1 MPGTDGFHTRPSRR
15 IPPDRATFGAPMLH
29 ALLRHDHIAI
39 QCPDAPDADSIACA
53 FALRAFFL
61 RAGKSVVC
69 FYAGESPVGRPNLVE
84 MLNQVP
90 FPLEHLPGP
99 RDCPGA
105 LLMLNCQPG
114 GENVTPAHC
123 GHVAVLGCHRPLV
136 PLPDASDVRPHLS
149 ACATLVWLL
158 LKEAGCRLTVD
169 AATLLLY
176 ALDVASNDFA
186 EIRFPLD
193 RDMRDELLLMLGD
206 NVRGYAKLKR
216 SNLSLRDLALS
227 AQALHTVEYHP
238 EGHFVL
244 LNVLPCD
251 PSIPGF
257 LCDLALRVHSVD
269 VAVAFSESADALHF
283 SVRSGIRE
291 TKARE
296 LAGWLAAGYAGTT
309 GGDAE
314 KAGGGLART
323 NGRAWPELSFA
334 FFLERLNTYFSAY
347 DILDCALGRKFST
360 QGMRAFQK
368 LPVTLGYVP
377 CKDLFPERS
386 RLRIRMLEGDI
397 TVRTT
402 PGTYLMI
409 GTAGEVYPIEKS
421 AFERLHSPLD
431 APLQQDFAYP
441 PAVLEDNTMNRVELA
456 QAAKQCLSKEGRV
469 LARQLTRG
477 IKIFTTWDSGNY
489 IKGEPGDW
497 LVMRKE
503 NHADQYVITGEL
515 FPRLYRPVS
524 RDTG

>member
-1 MPGTDGFHTRPSRR
+1 
-15 IPPDRATFGAPMLH
+15 MLH
-29 ALLRHDHIAI
+29 ALLCHDHITI

-61 RAGKSVVC
+61 QAGKGVTC
-69 FYAGESPVGRPNLVE
+69 FYAGKAPLDRPNLVE

-90 FPLEHLPGP
+90 FPLEHRPGP
-99 RDCPGA
+99 WDCPGA

-114 GENVTPAHC
+114 GENVTPARC
-123 GHVAVLGCHRPLV
+123 DHVAVLGCRRPSL
-136 PLPDASDVRPHLS
+136 PLPELSDVRPYLS

-158 LKEAGCRLTVD
+158 LKDCGHRLTAE

-176 ALDVASNDFA
+176 ALDVSSNGFA

-193 RDMRDELLLMLGD
+193 LDMRDELRLMLGD
-206 NVRGYAKLKR
+206 NARAYAKLKR

-227 AQALHTVEYHP
+227 AQALHTVDYHP
-238 EGHFVL
+238 QGRFVL

-257 LCDLALRVHSVD
+257 LGDLALRVHSVD
-269 VAVAFSESADALHF
+269 VAVAFSESADELHF

-291 TKARE
+291 AKARD
-296 LAGWLAAGYAGTT
+296 LAGWLAAGYVGST

-314 KAGGGLART
+314 KAGGSLVRMS
-323 NGRAWPELSFA
+323 GRAWPEPAFA
-334 FFLERLNTYFSAY
+334 CFLERLNAYFSAY
-347 DILDCALGRKFST
+347 DVLDCALGRKFST

-377 CKDLFPERS
+377 CGELFPERS
-386 RLRIRMLEGDI
+386 RLRVRMLEGDI
-397 TVRTT
+397 TIGTT
-402 PGTYLMI
+402 PDTYLMI
-409 GTAGEVYPIEKS
+409 GAAGEVYPIKKS
-421 AFERLHSPLD
+421 AFERSYLPSD
-431 APLQQDFAYP
+431 QPLQQRFAYP
-441 PAVLEDNTMNRVELA
+441 PAVLEDTTGNRVELA
-456 QAAKQCLSKEGRV
+456 RAARQCLSREGRV

-477 IKIFTTWDSGNY
+477 IKIFTAWDSGNY

-515 FPRLYRPVS
+515 FPRLYRPVG
-524 RDTG
+524 RERE

>member
-1 MPGTDGFHTRPSRR
+1 
-15 IPPDRATFGAPMLH
+15 MLP
-29 ALLRHDHIAI
+29 ALLCHDHITI

-61 RAGKSVVC
+61 RKGKTVAC
-69 FYAGESPVGRPNLVE
+69 FYAGKNPVERPNLVE
-84 MLNQVP
+84 MLNQVS
-90 FPLEHLPGP
+90 FPLEHRPGLQ
-99 RDCPGA
+99 DCPGA

-114 GENVTPAHC
+114 GKNVTPARC
-123 GHVAVLGCHRPLV
+123 DRVAVLGCHQPPA

-149 ACATLVWLL
+149 SCATLVWLL
-158 LKEAGCRLTVD
+158 LKEAGYRLTTD

-176 ALDVASNDFA
+176 ALDAASNGFT

-193 RDMRDELLLMLGD
+193 LDMRDELLLMLGD
-206 NVRGYAKLKR
+206 NLRGYAKLKR

-227 AQALHTVEYHP
+227 AQALHTVDYHP
-238 EGHFVL
+238 EGRFVL

-257 LCDLALRVHSVD
+257 LGDLALRVHSVD
-269 VAVAFSESADALHF
+269 VAVAFSESADELHF

-291 TKARE
+291 AKARD
-296 LAGWLAAGYAGTT
+296 LADWLAAGYVGST

-314 KAGGGLART
+314 KAGGGMVRMSGRT
-323 NGRAWPELSFA
+323 WPESAFD
-334 FFLERLNTYFSAY
+334 FFLERLNAYFSAY

-368 LPVTLGYVP
+368 RPVTLGYVP
-377 CKDLFPERS
+377 CGELFPERS

-402 PGTYLMI
+402 PDTYLMI
-409 GTAGEVYPIEKS
+409 GAAGEVYPIEKN
-421 AFERLHSPLD
+421 AFERLYVPSD

-441 PAVLEDNTMNRVELA
+441 PAVLEDDTMNRVELA
-456 QAAKQCLSKEGRV
+456 PAARQCLSREGRV

-477 IKIFTTWDSGNY
+477 IKIFTAWDSGSY

-497 LVMRKE
+497 LVMRRE
-503 NHADQYVITGEL
+503 NHADQYVITEEL
-515 FPRLYRPVS
+515 FPQLYRPVS
-524 RDTG
+524 RETG